1 MLLALIG
8 QSLVV
13 KISKLAAKK
22 KIVENMLNLAIKN
35 KKQNLVTNQNKR
47 NLKKKATPKGGPLY
61 SPL

>member
-1 MLLALIG
+1 LLLALTG
-8 QSLVV
+8 QRAVV

-35 KKQNLVTNQNKR
+35 KKQNLVTNQNK
-47 NLKKKATPKGGPLY
+47 NLKKKATPRGGPLY